1 MSDSP
6 AEPELVTVGRVGKP
20 HGLKGAFFVEGASED
35 PRRFARGAEVLVDG
49 VRRTVV
55 EAKQGSGG
63 RRVVT
68 LDGPAERGAW
78 LQVPVG
84 ELPAPDEGEFYVF
97 ELIGLTVEEEGGREL
112 GVVIDVLP
120 TNASDILELD
130 TGILL
135 PLVEECV
142 LEVDLEGERILVAPG
157 FADAA
162 DDTDDD
168 DDAAAEPAAD

>member
-1 MSDSP
+1 MGMLTPSF
-6 AEPELVTVGRVGKP
+6 ELSQD
-20 HGLKGAFFVEGASED
+20 ADF
-35 PRRFARGAEVLVDG
+35 VLV
-49 VRRTVV
+49 RIR
-55 EAKQGSGG
+55 
-63 RRVVT
+63 
-68 LDGPAERGAW
+68 
-78 LQVPVG
+78 
-84 ELPAPDEGEFYVF
+84 LPHLKADEGEFYVF

-157 FADAA
+157 FADA
-162 DDTDDD
+162 DTDDD
-168 DDAAAEPAAD
+168 TDAPEPAAD